1 MIPKDKALD
10 IILDFKHGETSISD
24 AKRNALKCI
33 EIMLDHNLVIK
44 SEYVQE
50 KYLTYWAD
58 VVHQINKL

>member
-10 IILDFKHGETSISD
+10 IILDFKQGDTTIME

-44 SEYVQE
+44 SDYVKE

>member
-10 IILDFKHGETSISD
+10 LILDFKPGDTSILE

-44 SEYVQE
+44 SDYIKE
-50 KYLTYWAD
+50 KYLTYWTD

>member
-24 AKRNALKCI
+24 AKKNALKCI
-33 EIMLDHNLVIK
+33 EIMLDHNLIIK
-44 SEYVQE
+44 SDYVKE
-50 KYLTYWAD
+50 KYLTYWTD